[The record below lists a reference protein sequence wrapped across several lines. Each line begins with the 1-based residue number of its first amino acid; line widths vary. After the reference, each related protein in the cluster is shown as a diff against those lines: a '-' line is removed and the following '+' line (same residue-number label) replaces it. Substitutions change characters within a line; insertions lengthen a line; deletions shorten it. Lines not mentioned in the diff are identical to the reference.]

1 MKTLFMKIRILI
13 FALLFISNN
22 VFTENTSAPKN
33 IIFLIG
39 DGMGLNLVTA
49 SLLTLENDPFKEF
62 QSVGLV
68 ITCSADKL
76 ITDSAASAT
85 ALATGYRT
93 NNGMLGIC
101 PEGKNSKTL
110 FEYAKNREL
119 ATGLVATY
127 SITNATPAGF
137 YAHVTHRSSNLEIAE
152 QFFHSGIDVA
162 IGGGSNYFLPEE
174 AGGIR
179 EDNKNFIDS
188 LKSKSYKFFSN
199 YDELKN
205 SNANSK
211 VISLL
216 AKDALPVA
224 TKRDYTLGDLTKIAL
239 NKLSKNGKGF
249 VLMIE
254 GSQIDGAGHSND
266 EDFYISEQKDFN
278 YAVQEALKFA
288 RENKNTLVVVT
299 ADHDTGG
306 YSIIGGDK
314 ENIQGGWLTKGHTAN
329 IVGVF
334 AYGPGHQLFSKV
346 FENYEIGRMLIELIN
361 PGVVWK

>member
-1 MKTLFMKIRILI
+1 MKILFMKIRILLI
-13 FALLFISNN
+13 ALLFIYNN
-22 VFTENTSAPKN
+22 VFTETKSTPRN

-62 QSVGLV
+62 QSVGMV

-93 NNGMLGIC
+93 KNGMLGIC
-101 PEGKNSKTL
+101 PEGKNLKTL
-110 FEYAKNREL
+110 FEYAKKNEL
-119 ATGLVATY
+119 LTGLVATY
-127 SITNATPAGF
+127 SLTNATPAGF
-137 YAHVTHRSSNLEIAE
+137 YAHVTNRSSNLEIAE

-174 AGGIR
+174 SGGIR
-179 EDNKNFIDS
+179 EDNKNFVDS
-188 LKSKSYKFFSN
+188 LISKSYKYYSS
-199 YDELKN
+199 YDEFKN
-205 SNANSK
+205 SNTNSK

-216 AKDALPVA
+216 ANNTLPVA
-224 TKRDYTLGDLTKIAL
+224 SQRDYTLGNLTEIAL
-239 NKLSKNGKGF
+239 NKLSKSGDGF
-249 VLMIE
+249 VLMVE
-254 GSQIDGAGHSND
+254 GSQIDGAGHAND
-266 EDFYISEQKDFN
+266 EEFYISEQKDFN

-288 RENKNTLVVVT
+288 REDKNTLVVVT

-314 ENIQGGWLTKGHTAN
+314 ENIEGGWLTKGHSAN
-329 IVGVF
+329 LVGVF
-334 AYGPGHQLFSKV
+334 AYGPGHQLFSRV

-361 PGVVWK
+361 PGVIWE